1 MTASL
6 RKAKPNILVVGD
18 LMIDHYLWGST
29 DRISPEAPVQVVN
42 IANETAVLGG
52 AGNVVNNLHALG
64 ASVSVASVI
73 GQDEIGKELLMMLK
87 SRGIKTEGLV
97 TQDGR
102 KTSKKSR
109 VIASNQ
115 QILRYDKESK
125 EDITDSSV
133 EQIINAIKK
142 DLFLYDMIILSDYGK
157 GVLTSS
163 LCQEIIALAATLSK
177 KVLVDPKGTDYSK
190 YKGAHFLTPNKKE
203 ACEATGIDIV
213 DDETLLKAG
222 KWLRKE
228 CDLELS
234 MITLSEDGIA
244 IFRETSAS
252 QTATASFRETSASQ
266 TATASFADEMHK
278 VPTVA
283 REVFDV
289 TGAGDTVIASLAFA
303 ISSGHDVVSAAK
315 FANAAAAVVVGKIGS
330 ATASMDEIEEYE
342 STLHKSSSDMHIKT
356 RDELQRCVST
366 AKDKKQRVVFTN
378 GCFDILHLGHVKYLE
393 VAKSFGD
400 ILIVGLN
407 ADSSVTKLKGPT
419 RPVNPEYDRAYLL
432 AALEVVDYVVI
443 FSEETPHD
451 LIKMISP
458 DVLVKGGDYE
468 GKSVVGTEFAGE
480 LKLVDFVDGKST
492 TKTIER
498 IQKDSNIC

>member
-1 MTASL
+1 MIESL
-6 RKAKPNILVVGD
+6 RSSKPNILVVGD
-18 LMIDHYLWGST
+18 LMIDHYLWGDC

-42 IANETAVLGG
+42 VAKETAVLGG

-73 GQDEIGKELLMMLK
+73 GEDEIGKELLIMLK
-87 SRGIKTEGLV
+87 SLGVKTEGLV
-97 TQDGR
+97 RQEGR

-125 EDITDSSV
+125 EDITEDSV
-133 EQIINAIKK
+133 EKILAAIKK

-157 GVLTSS
+157 GVLTES
-163 LCQEIIALAATLSK
+163 LCQQIISLATSQKK

-203 ACEATGIDIV
+203 ACEATGINII
-213 DDETLLKAG
+213 DDESLLRAG
-222 KWLRKE
+222 EWLRSE
-228 CDLELS
+228 CELELS

-244 IFRETSAS
+244 IFDDT
-252 QTATASFRETSASQ
+252 
-266 TATASFADEMHK
+266 MHK

-283 REVFDV
+283 KEVFDV

-303 ISSGHDVVSAAK
+303 ISSGQDIIAAAQ

-330 ATASMDEIEEYE
+330 ATATIDEIETYE
-342 STLHKSSSDMHIKT
+342 STLHQSSSDMHIKS
-356 RDELQRCVST
+356 REELSRSVASARVKNQRI
-366 AKDKKQRVVFTN
+366 VFTN

-407 ADSSVTKLKGPT
+407 ADSSVRKLKGPE
-419 RPVNPEYDRAYLL
+419 RPINPEYDRAYLL

-443 FSEETPHD
+443 FDEETPYD
-451 LIKMISP
+451 LIKMIAP

-468 GKSVVGTEFAGE
+468 GKAVVGTEFAGE

-498 IQKDSNIC
+498 IKKDSNQC